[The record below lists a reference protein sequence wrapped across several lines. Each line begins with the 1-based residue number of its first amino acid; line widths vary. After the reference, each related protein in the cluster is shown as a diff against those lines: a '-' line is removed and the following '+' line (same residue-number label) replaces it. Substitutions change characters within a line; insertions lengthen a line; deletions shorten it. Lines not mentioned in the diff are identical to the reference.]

1 MLGQVFS
8 SALSWIF
15 DIQNTFIRASEL
27 GDTTQVN
34 AFLQR
39 SKAEQVLLENKA
51 GQINF
56 FSASFSTNN
65 IISTKTMGSALLRA
79 AKNQHLDTTATL
91 FQACIM
97 NNISTD
103 DLLRTYHELLDTNVS
118 EDILKIFIQSD
129 WINTISK
136 KSLHRISMHPNAEHP
151 SLRSLL
157 DTLPNIQSRTMT
169 VITAVP
175 YGSFGDP
182 SAGCK
187 LIGNMQT
194 NYPNIRFKWL
204 VIPIESPNFI
214 LENYTDRLNS
224 DTLETYKLTKT
235 DEILNHHELLSISDL
250 IVSFP
255 THHWITNQ
263 HQFLYGLGVPVIS
276 VMEYDSNIY
285 DEVKR
290 KTPFEP
296 AINGPIVLQTGLNS
310 KALGIFL
317 SNSKPPSRAELIDRL
332 EQIKNNGSHPD
343 SAKLNIL
350 FGKNSANE
358 YLSSNNYYFGY
369 FNKEDHSV
377 HPRCKVNPTEFM
389 MAAIH
394 KARTINPDIKQID
407 FMIRSENIQHL
418 QLLLNKLHSKHI
430 NAKVCFYNDDTY
442 SEISN
447 LESSSESSFN
457 LTIRVINPFPT
468 KPETFQALQILS
480 DPFCALTG
488 DQSFSEGL
496 DKIFFYQAMR
506 WKMRLFESFLDIVKA
521 CCGNNSE
528 LYLFYAMQI
537 NRTEKSLDVL
547 FETLINAYHE
557 AGGNVQSFFED
568 LQTQANIVSN
578 YVKTNKDLE
587 QTLPQ
592 ILNDIMYNPVETIC
606 HNHNHFIDMP
616 HDLMLASLYYPDQS
630 IHLYRRFM
638 ETDNASS
645 LLSEHNSEQ
654 LRLLRLSCQVEEPNP
669 AKRKRCNLEEI
680 EAPATT
686 KKSKVKAR
694 KDA

>member
-1 MLGQVFS
+1 MLGQLFLNAISWVFP
-8 SALSWIF
+8 
-15 DIQNTFIRASEL
+15 TEREFIHASEL
-27 GDTTQVN
+27 GDTARVE
-34 AFLQR
+34 AYLQR
-39 SKAEQVLLENKA
+39 SHAEKTLLENNA
-51 GQINF
+51 SSSNL
-56 FSASFSTNN
+56 FSASFSANN
-65 IISTKTMGSALLRA
+65 VISAKTLSYALMCA
-79 AKNQHLDTTATL
+79 SKNGHVATTERL
-91 FQACIM
+91 FQACM
-97 NNISTD
+97 NTAELNMSMLGIFK
-103 DLLRTYHELLDTNVS
+103 ELLAASVPV
-118 EDILKIFIQSD
+118 DILRLIIQSD
-129 WINTISK
+129 WIRNISDRD
-136 KSLHRISMHPNAEHP
+136 LHKIAMHPIVQQGMLMP
-151 SLRSLL
+151 IL
-157 DTLPNIQSRTMT
+157 DNLANLNTRMMT

-182 SAGCK
+182 SAACK
-187 LIGNMQT
+187 LMGNMQK
-194 NYPNIRFKWL
+194 NYPLIRFNWL
-204 VIPIESPNFI
+204 VIPIQSPNFR
-214 LENYTDRLNS
+214 LTNYTERLDSNTVTS
-224 DTLETYKLTKT
+224 YELSHTN
-235 DEILNHHELLSISDL
+235 EIVNHRELLNNSDL
-250 IVSFP
+250 IISFP
-255 THHWITNQ
+255 THHWITDQ
-263 HQFLYGLGVPVIS
+263 HAFLYQQNIPVIS
-276 VMEYDSNIY
+276 IMEYDSNIY
-285 DEVKR
+285 HDVKANI
-290 KTPFEP
+290 PFNMT
-296 AINGPIVLQTGLNS
+296 INGPMVLQTGLNP
-310 KALGIFL
+310 KALGLFL
-317 SNSKPPSRAELIDRL
+317 SNNQPPSKAELITRL
-332 EQIKNNGSHPD
+332 DHIKENSDHPD
-343 SAKLNIL
+343 SSILNVL
-350 FGKNSANE
+350 FGKQSVDA
-358 YLSSNNYYFGY
+358 YLSSNNFYFGY

-377 HPRCKVNPTEFM
+377 HPLCKVNPAKFL

-394 KARTINPDIKQID
+394 KARLINPNIKQID
-407 FMIRSENIQHL
+407 FMIRVENIEHL
-418 QLLLNKLHSKHI
+418 QSLQHKLRAKGI
-430 NAKVCFYNDDTY
+430 NAKICFYNHDTY
-442 SEISN
+442 SEIRDLDSN
-447 LESSSESSFN
+447 SESSFD